1 MMIGRRTF
9 ILGTSSVV
17 TAPALASLLSLPST
31 VQSHAS
37 PPPGP
42 LPPQLARGGTD
53 MNCVVF
59 KIDGWDRCDDV
70 AICSSTIALADP
82 MTNDPPGDQVLIRI
96 SQSWR
101 TAWR

>member
-1 MMIGRRTF
+1 MIGRRTF
-9 ILGTSSVV
+9 IQGTSFVV

-37 PPPGP
+37 SLPGP
-42 LPPQLARGGTD
+42 LPPQLAAGGTD

-70 AICSSTIALADP
+70 SIDSSTIASAGS

-96 SQSWR
+96 NQSWR